1 MSESVSFL
9 NYSLESGYRLDSEFE
24 FPTKK
29 PNKKSR
35 SYNLDPYITENKVL
49 INVCIFILCMT
60 FMQVIY
66 EDEQDLMDLNLEP
79 EYS

>member
-9 NYSLESGYRLDSEFE
+9 NYSLDSGYRLDSEFE
-24 FPTKK
+24 FPSKK
-29 PNKKSR
+29 PNMKSKR
-35 SYNLDPYITENKVL
+35 YNLDPYITENKVL

-79 EYS
+79 